1 MRRIVIYLVIGLVVL
16 ALVGQV
22 SGGNPS
28 ESPVARATPSP
39 TDLSTPSASGNQP
52 QPASAPPR
60 PIATPAETLRPISG
74 LAPTDPTQLAT
85 VASVTDGD
93 TIRVVLDGQNVPVRY
108 IGIDTPEIHGTVEPM
123 GREAADANARLV
135 AGREVAL
142 EKDVSETDRF
152 GRLLRHVW
160 VRDAT
165 GWRLVSLELLRLGLA
180 QVTTFPP
187 DVKYVDDLFLPA
199 QRAAREAGVGLWA
212 SGATAGT
219 SPPAILPIVGGAN
232 CEPSYSDICVPIGS
246 SDLDCGDI
254 TARYFE
260 VRWDVPNPDPH
271 GFDGNRDGVGCEF

>member
-1 MRRIVIYLVIGLVVL
+1 MRRFLAYLAVAVVILVVVQ
-16 ALVGQV
+16 AIGAQP
-22 SGGNPS
+22 GG
-28 ESPVARATPSP
+28 PVASARATAALSSTSAIPS
-39 TDLSTPSASGNQP
+39 TAPS
-52 QPASAPPR
+52 
-60 PIATPAETLRPISG
+60 EMG
-74 LAPTDPTQLAT
+74 LAPTGPTQLAT

-93 TIRVVLDGQNVPVRY
+93 TIRVVLDGRNVPVRY
-108 IGIDTPEIHGTVEPM
+108 IGIDTPEIHGQVEPM

-135 AGREVAL
+135 AGREVVL

-160 VRDAT
+160 LRDVT

-180 QVTTFPP
+180 KVVTFPP

-199 QRAAREAGVGLWA
+199 QRAAREAGLGLWGPGQAAA
-212 SGATAGT
+212 S
-219 SPPAILPIVGGAN
+219 SSQSILTLIPGGAS